1 MSVLKQ
7 TNKQN
12 PTLSSP
18 LLNSTAEQNIP
29 LATVLAVVSLTQY
42 HAHPQPTCCRGQRRP
57 WCCASTAQKQL
68 KHRSVIST
76 VLATDLQHSN
86 ILAAV
91 RKISSIPA
99 SPSTE
104 FKSKSLPSV
113 VTFISPYICH
123 LQCLFRKIKTPK
135 KFVKQVTCLSTKQL
149 YFSPF
154 FPCL

>member
-1 MSVLKQ
+1 MINKYTEQFILFSMSPYVMRHPFVQLASAAQ
-7 TNKQN
+7 AA
-12 PTLSSP
+12 SP
-18 LLNSTAEQNIP
+18 HALPACLLAWWCEKPNS
-29 LATVLAVVSLTQY
+29 
-42 HAHPQPTCCRGQRRP
+42 P
-57 WCCASTAQKQL
+57 WVCASTAQQQL
-68 KHRSVIST
+68 KHGSVIST

-104 FKSKSLPSV
+104 FKPKSLPSV

-123 LQCLFRKIKTPK
+123 LQCLFRKIKTHK
-135 KFVKQVTCLSTKQL
+135 KFVKQVTCLSL
-149 YFSPF
+149 PSSYIFSPF

>member
-1 MSVLKQ
+1 MA
-7 TNKQN
+7 
-12 PTLSSP
+12 TLVRLPPSFYCWAISTEKP
-18 LLNSTAEQNIP
+18 LGQLGSAVPAQP
-29 LATVLAVVSLTQY
+29 L
-42 HAHPQPTCCRGQRRP
+42 AHPQPPHCGGSVRMRRP
-57 WCCASTAQKQL
+57 WCCASTAQQQL
-68 KHRSVIST
+68 KHGSVIST

-104 FKSKSLPSV
+104 FKPKSLPSV

-123 LQCLFRKIKTPK
+123 LQCLFRKIKTHK
-135 KFVKQVTCLSTKQL
+135 KFVKQVTCLSL
-149 YFSPF
+149 PSSYIFSPF